1 MAFFLLMLNLIL
13 VAVII
18 IGARQQA
25 EVQPRRPSA
34 GIGPIPRPGEL
45 SVIPAQPEKIKR
57 LVPEIYDHTGPVRE
71 ISAKT
76 PQGLVL
82 RFALNVQ
89 NGQAAVLL
97 EKSMQETILF
107 NFDRQGL
114 KRVLFDGRPV
124 SLSRV
129 RGPTRDKA
137 GLLFQRLNALA
148 LSTEL
153 NQPEARS

>member
-1 MAFFLLMLNLIL
+1 MAFLLLVLNLVL

-18 IGARQQA
+18 LGSQQQGDA
-25 EVQPRRPSA
+25 PPQTPRA
-34 GIGPIPRPGEL
+34 GIGPIPKPGEL
-45 SVIPAQPEKIKR
+45 TVIPAQPDKIKR
-57 LVPEIYDHTGPVRE
+57 LVPEIYDRGGPVRE

-82 RFALNVQ
+82 RFALNLRS
-89 NGQAAVLL
+89 GEAAVLL
-97 EKSMQETILF
+97 EKAMQETILF
-107 NFDRQGL
+107 GFERQAL

-124 SLSRV
+124 SLSSV

-148 LSTEL
+148 LSHEIPLTG
-153 NQPEARS
+153 ADS